1 MKTTITLA
9 HKKLPSPFRLPPLR
23 EVSYT
28 VTASN
33 GTVVTGKFR
42 VQTYDD
48 TVFLEGDPDTLVQLT
63 PRKQVRL
70 HHLLHAVKWGYNLGG
85 SVEPSVVT
93 KFLVDGVDYTDR
105 FEVDRNWLN
114 RDRGQVCWAR
124 FEDETPLSLFVLAQ
138 LN

>member
-1 MKTTITLA
+1 VKTTITLT

-93 KFLVDGVDYTDR
+93 KFLVDGVDYTER
-105 FEVDRNWLN
+105 VEVDRNWLN
-114 RDRGQVCWAR
+114 RARGQFCWAR